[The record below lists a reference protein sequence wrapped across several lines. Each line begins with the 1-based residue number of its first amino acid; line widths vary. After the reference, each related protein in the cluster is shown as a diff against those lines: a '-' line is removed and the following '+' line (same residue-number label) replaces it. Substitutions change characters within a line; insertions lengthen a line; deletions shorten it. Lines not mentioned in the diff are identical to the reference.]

1 MSDTMLHLGN
11 VGMDIIRK
19 IQLELKNNP
28 QVWNQY
34 DFRRKDPSSPH
45 HGLDDIWVR
54 YQHLDDVN
62 PDIPC
67 NLMMQKF
74 PHESVWYPS
83 IKYLPSIKDLAYEIM
98 GKVKGER
105 LGGILITR
113 IKPGKQCRP
122 HVDVG
127 TWHAAYYNCKIAVQL
142 ECAPDINYH
151 AGLVDTPEQAFHFP
165 GEHFCAKQ
173 GDYYWFDNQKEHWVP
188 NNSKVDRI
196 TIIICIRTNREDM
209 FSKFLKEDVCLGQ
222 QRR

>member
-1 MSDTMLHLGN
+1 MLHLGN
-11 VGMDIIRK
+11 VGMDIIRR

-67 NLMMQKF
+67 NLAMQKY

-83 IKYLPSIKDLAYEIM
+83 IMHLPSIKELAYEIM

-105 LGGILITR
+105 LGGVLITR
-113 IKPGKQCRP
+113 IKPGKECKP
-122 HVDVG
+122 HVDTG
-127 TWHAAYYNCKIAVQL
+127 TWHAAYYNCKVAVQL
-142 ECAPDINYH
+142 ECAPDEDYH
-151 AGLVDTPEQAFHFP
+151 SGKTDVPEQAFHFP

-173 GDYYWFDNQKEHWVP
+173 GDYYWFDNQYCHWVP

-196 TIIICIRTNREDM
+196 TIIICIRTDREDM
-209 FSKFLKEDVCLGQ
+209 FSKFLK
-222 QRR
+222 